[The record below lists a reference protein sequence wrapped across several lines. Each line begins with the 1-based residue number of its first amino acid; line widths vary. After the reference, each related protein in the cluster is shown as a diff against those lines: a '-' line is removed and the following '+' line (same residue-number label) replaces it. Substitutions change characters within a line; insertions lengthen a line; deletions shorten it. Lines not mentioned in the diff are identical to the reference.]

1 MFAVVLLNC
10 SCSVDCYVVFHV
22 LYTLSLSCC
31 FLFGG
36 GTWSSLFVFFVFFVV
51 LCWCWVVVFS
61 FVVICCSM
69 FILCV
74 SYVFVASC
82 HSMCCLVFVHVF
94 ASCVVSLSWF
104 PACCVLYASGHQ
116 ILFVSCMLITHC
128 YCGSV
133 VLVVCGCACCGSSRR
148 RATRS

>member
-22 LYTLSLSCC
+22 LYTLSFSCF
-31 FLFGG
+31 FLLGG

-74 SYVFVASC
+74 SYLLWLLATRFVVWFVF
-82 HSMCCLVFVHVF
+82 MCSLPALLVYRGFLH
-94 ASCVVSLSWF
+94 VVSYM
-104 PACCVLYASGHQ
+104 PVVTKYCLY
-116 ILFVSCMLITHC
+116 
-128 YCGSV
+128 
-133 VLVVCGCACCGSSRR
+133 LVC
-148 RATRS
+148 

>member
-22 LYTLSLSCC
+22 LYTLSLSRC

-74 SYVFVASC
+74 SYLLWLLATRFVVWFLF
-82 HSMCCLVFVHVF
+82 MCSLP
-94 ASCVVSLSWF
+94 ALSWF